1 MKKART
7 YQQVIGETIEHMRLE
22 KDWTQGDLARA
33 VGSSQSAI
41 HRIEKGGQNISLEMI
56 KKLSEALG
64 NQILSINDSVSQ
76 SFRIRGGKELS
87 GEITINTS
95 KNAAVAL
102 LCAALLNTGKTVL
115 HRVARIEEVF
125 RIIEVLESIGV
136 KCHWQN
142 RHRDLE
148 IISPRELK
156 LEEMNIEAA
165 RKTRSII
172 MFLGPLLHRYKKFQI
187 PYAGG
192 CSLGTRTIEPHLKA
206 LESFGLKVDAE
217 RNSGFYEVEV
227 DQEVLKNNANRYIVL
242 TERGDTVTENVLM
255 AAAMTAG
262 KTTIVGASPNYMVQD
277 VCFFLEK
284 LGVKITG
291 IGTTKLVVSGKQ
303 RFNLDVDY
311 NLSEDP
317 IEAMSFI
324 AAALTT
330 NSEITLMRAPIEFLE
345 IELEIL
351 KNMNAKF
358 EKSEEYLAANGKTR
372 LVDLTIKKSKL
383 VAPVDKIH
391 PMPFPGLN
399 IDNLPFFAVIAA
411 VSEGRT
417 LIHDWVF
424 ENRAVYTTEL
434 ANLNVKVEL
443 LDAHRIYVE
452 GPTNWRP
459 AELVAPQALRP
470 AVVILI
476 GMLAAPGTSILRNVY
491 PINRGY
497 QDFAARLRHLGA
509 DIVPLTGI

>member
-1 MKKART
+1 MKKPKT
-7 YQQVIGETIEHMRLE
+7 YQQVIGETIEQMRLE
-22 KDWTQGDLARA
+22 KGWTQGDLANA

-41 HRIEKGGQNISLEMI
+41 HRIEKGGQNISLEMV

-95 KNAAVAL
+95 KNAAVGL
-102 LCAALLNTGKTVL
+102 LCAALLNSGKTVL

-142 RHRDLE
+142 RHRDVE

-156 LEEMNIEAA
+156 LDEMNIEAA

-172 MFLGPLLHRYKKFQI
+172 MFLGPLLHRYKKFEL

-192 CSLGTRTIEPHLKA
+192 CSLGVRTIEPHLQA
-206 LESFGLKVDAE
+206 LKSFGLKVDATK
-217 RNSGFYEVEV
+217 NSGFYEVEV
-227 DQEVLKNNANRYIVL
+227 AQGTLNKYTDRYIVL

-255 AAAMTAG
+255 AAALSPG

-277 VCFFLEK
+277 MCFFLEK
-284 LGVKITG
+284 LGVKISG
-291 IGTTKLVVSGKQ
+291 IGTTTLVVKGRS
-303 RFNLDVDY
+303 RINEDVEY

-324 AAALTT
+324 AAALVTK
-330 NSEITLMRAPIEFLE
+330 SEITILRAPIEFLE

-351 KNMNAKF
+351 KSMNAKY
-358 EKSEEYLAANGKTR
+358 EKSAEYLSANGRTR
-372 LVDLTIKKSKL
+372 LIDLTIKKSDL

-399 IDNLPFFAVIAA
+399 IDNLPFFSVIAA
-411 VSEGRT
+411 VAEGRT
-417 LIHDWVF
+417 MIHDWVF
-424 ENRAVYTTEL
+424 ENRAIYTAQLT
-434 ANLNVKVEL
+434 NLNVKVEL

-470 AVVILI
+470 AVVMLI

-491 PINRGY
+491 SINRGY